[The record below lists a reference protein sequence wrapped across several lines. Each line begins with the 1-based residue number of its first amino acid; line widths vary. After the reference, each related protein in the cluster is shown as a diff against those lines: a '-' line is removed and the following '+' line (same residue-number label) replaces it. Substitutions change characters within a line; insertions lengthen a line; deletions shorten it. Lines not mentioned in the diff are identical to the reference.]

1 MANPISEAVKGGHGT
16 GVLYAGMLGLA
27 LSDAIP
33 TPADALYFYR
43 QQKLRERFE
52 KGEISP
58 KTYWVDETLGYYG
71 YNVAWWLLLFGVVSM
86 VKGDFRK
93 KMELAVGLVA
103 AGAVVGVIGRNI
115 RKDVE
120 LQKKLKYTPN
130 EQLRSSILEEPK

>member
-1 MANPISEAVKGGHGT
+1 
-16 GVLYAGMLGLA
+16 MLGLA